1 MLLGGLPFT
10 LYLMLARFRQRT
22 KIDPQIRVFLILIAV
37 ATGLLLLARPGE
49 EAHSFESFSIDLFN
63 VISIMTTTGFVA
75 DDYSKWGGLSVPLFF
90 DITFFGGCA
99 GSTAGGLKAY
109 RLLVSLELVRASLRH
124 LSHPNGVF
132 IMRYGTR
139 PVEPAVFRAAMVM
152 VAAFVATMAAMT
164 VALGYCGL
172 DFLTAMS
179 GSVTAL
185 ANVGPGL
192 GDIIGPAGTF
202 APLPDSAKLIL
213 SAGMILG
220 RLEILAV
227 LVLFSPPLWW
237 G

>member
-1 MLLGGLPFT
+1 
-10 LYLMLARFRQRT
+10 
-22 KIDPQIRVFLILIAV
+22 
-37 ATGLLLLARPGE
+37 
-49 EAHSFESFSIDLFN
+49 
-63 VISIMTTTGFVA
+63 
-75 DDYSKWGGLSVPLFF
+75 
-90 DITFFGGCA
+90 
-99 GSTAGGLKAY
+99 
-109 RLLVSLELVRASLRH
+109 
-124 LSHPNGVF
+124 
-132 IMRYGTR
+132 
-139 PVEPAVFRAAMVM
+139 
-152 VAAFVATMAAMT
+152 MAAMT